1 MQSQRFM
8 ILLLLATLAIAGCG
22 ESWDIGHTQTLHHG
36 GWNIRLV
43 GISDDSV
50 TQSDWGTTVSTG
62 GHTIVISNGVTADGG
77 TIATGA
83 SGDLKIVRGNGT
95 VTVTINGR
103 KIDLT

>member
-8 ILLLLATLAIAGCG
+8 ILLLLATLGLAGCG
-22 ESWDIGHTQTLHHG
+22 ESWDIGHSQSLRYG

-50 TQSDWGTTVSTG
+50 TQSDWGTTVNTG
-62 GHTIVISNGVTADGG
+62 GHTIVIANGVTVDGG
-77 TIATGA
+77 PIATGA

-95 VTVTINGR
+95 VAVTVNGQ
-103 KIDLT
+103 KIDLN

>member
-1 MQSQRFM
+1 MRSKRFT
-8 ILLLLATLAIAGCG
+8 ILLLLATLGLVGCG
-22 ESWDIGHTQTLHHG
+22 ESWDIGHSQTLRHG
-36 GWNIRLV
+36 NWNIHLV

-62 GHTIVISNGVTADGG
+62 GHTIVISNGVTVDGG
-77 TIATGA
+77 PVTTAT

-95 VTVTINGR
+95 VSVTVNGK

>member
-8 ILLLLATLAIAGCG
+8 ILLLLATLGLVGCG
-22 ESWDIGHTQTLHHG
+22 ESWDIGHTQTLRHG

-50 TQSDWGTTVSTG
+50 TEADWGTTVNTG
-62 GHTIVISNGVTADGG
+62 GHTIVISNGVTVDGG
-77 TIATGA
+77 LLAAGT

-95 VTVTINGR
+95 VSVTVNGR